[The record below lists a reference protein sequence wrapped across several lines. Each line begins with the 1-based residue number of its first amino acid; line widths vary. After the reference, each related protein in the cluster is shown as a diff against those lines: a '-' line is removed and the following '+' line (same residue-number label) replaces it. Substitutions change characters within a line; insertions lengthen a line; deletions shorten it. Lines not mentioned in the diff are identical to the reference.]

1 MADWWLRCPVPWP
14 SERPRPWWKRY
25 HRWPQVALAIWQ
37 NAVKTIVNVR
47 FIQLPRGS
55 AWQSQCHWV
64 KFKLGVILWYLSSKW
79 VLGSISSSST
89 ISGTDFVDWED
100 RIWYVVAKSGNLFG
114 LATKGSTQG
123 MRFSSGPDMTFP
135 GPAACSYTEM
145 RGDLSVRV
153 RWW

>member
-1 MADWWLRCPVPWP
+1 
-14 SERPRPWWKRY
+14 
-25 HRWPQVALAIWQ
+25 
-37 NAVKTIVNVR
+37 
-47 FIQLPRGS
+47 
-55 AWQSQCHWV
+55 
-64 KFKLGVILWYLSSKW
+64 
-79 VLGSISSSST
+79 
-89 ISGTDFVDWED
+89 
-100 RIWYVVAKSGNLFG
+100 VAKSGNLFG